1 MIVLLIIL
9 YIFFFVRGNYRI
21 SKIKNPVK
29 IVGKVSGSEI
39 VADEKKKKTKDIVSF
54 YVDDEMFLAT
64 EYSSPVIR
72 GKKYFR
78 EDKYEVVYDGT
89 NPSNNMVI
97 SYTILSQLRQAFFLV
112 MTIYA
117 IIAITFMFVI

>member
-1 MIVLLIIL
+1 MIVLLSIL
-9 YIFFFVRGNYRI
+9 YIFFFIRNNHRI
-21 SKIKNPVK
+21 SKIQNPVR

-39 VADEKKKKTKDIVSF
+39 VTDEKRKKAKDIVSC

-72 GKKYFR
+72 GKKYFH
-78 EDKYEVVYDGT
+78 EDKYEVVYDKT
-89 NPSNNMVI
+89 NPNNNMI
-97 SYTILSQLRQAFFLV
+97 IAHTLFSQLRQTFFLV

-117 IIAITFMFVI
+117 IVAITFMFVI